1 MKVNVRVTELLI
13 KVVSVEAKDENE
25 AIIAV
30 ERMYNDEKIILD
42 YSDFNGNVSI
52 EIDEQVNEL

>member
-1 MKVNVRVTELLI
+1 VKVNVRVTELLI